1 MTFGSFTSNFEP
13 LFYIKKT
20 LQLHGKILD
29 LGIENKLS
37 ERMQKEGSLVKN
49 TNGKDL
55 DLYPS
60 VYYYQLWDSERT
72 GRQNHI
78 IQ

>member
-1 MTFGSFTSNFEP
+1 MFKKIKELNLNYCEKRRFNNTIN
-13 LFYIKKT
+13 YIKKT

-49 TNGKDL
+49 TNGKD
-55 DLYPS
+55 
-60 VYYYQLWDSERT
+60 
-72 GRQNHI
+72 
-78 IQ
+78 